1 MELVGRADVVF
12 AAAEWGLSERRACG
26 LLAVNRSSQ
35 RYQRRPEGNAAL
47 GEALRGVAE
56 EHPRFGYRRVHA
68 LLRGRGW
75 AVNVKRVWRLYRA
88 AGLSVRRRK
97 RRHVRRQ
104 SPGRAAVSGVN
115 QEWAMDFVHDALE
128 SGRALRT
135 LNVLD
140 SYSRECL
147 AIEVGH
153 TLAGGDVTRVLE
165 RLVAERGRP
174 ARLRAD
180 NGPEFTSRRFL
191 AWCEGRRI
199 AVDYIQP
206 GKPQQ
211 NGQIESFNGR
221 FRDECLNANLFRTLV
236 DARCATAEWR
246 RFYNHERPHS
256 ALRYAT
262 PAAFAAAARPPSGSA
277 SLRLRETAP
286 RPEPGCQ
293 PNPLTQEVKSYVS
306 LDQ

>member
-1 MELVGRADVVF
+1 VVF
-12 AAAEWGLSERRACG
+12 AGAKYGLSERRACG
-26 LLAVNRSSQ
+26 LLGVNRSSQ
-35 RYQRRPEGNAAL
+35 RYRRRPDGDAAL
-47 GEALRGVAE
+47 GVALGAAAE

-88 AGLSVRRRK
+88 AGLSVRRRR
-97 RRHVRRQ
+97 RRHVRRDG
-104 SPGRAAVSGVN
+104 PGRPAPSGTN
-115 QEWAMDFVHDALE
+115 QEWAMDFMHDALE
-128 SGRALRT
+128 RGGRLRT
-135 LNVLD
+135 LNVVD

-153 TLAGGDVTRVLE
+153 TLASGDVTRVLE

-174 ARLRAD
+174 ARLRSD
-180 NGPEFTSRRFL
+180 NGPEFTSRHFL
-191 AWCEGRRI
+191 AWCEGRKI

-211 NGQIESFNGR
+211 NGHIESFNGR
-221 FRDECLNANLFRTLV
+221 LRDECLNANLFRTLA
-236 DARCATAEWR
+236 DARCALAERR

-256 ALRYAT
+256 ALGYAT
-262 PAAFAAAARPPSGSA
+262 PAAFAAARPASGSA
-277 SLRLRETAP
+277 PLRLREAAP
-286 RPEPGCQ
+286 QPGRSEDS
-293 PNPLTQEVKSYVS
+293 NPFTQEVKSYVS